1 MPERIRDEALP
12 LFAPML
18 KNRRAMILRLACAT
32 TAIFGVVATT
42 SAQAASPVPQ
52 PPVDLGQTS
61 FLDGEAGPGGL
72 FEVIGNGYVA
82 SQFTDAS
89 GGRVAGTNR
98 QSIGTVIFHPAY
110 VSSLP
115 LAGGVLGAEALIPFS
130 ALHLDVPGAPNAT
143 EGGLGDVTFAPFIQ
157 WTRLPVWQRPLS
169 VRLAIQATAPT
180 GQYSPNDAINAGA
193 DAWQVS
199 PYLAFTW
206 RISNRWEISGRSI
219 YDWSSRS
226 NRPPASLDVAN
237 SQAGAQ
243 FVQNLS
249 VSAAI
254 TDNWRIGVAS
264 YGLWQLDDTR
274 VDDQAVSKSRQQV
287 IGVGP
292 GLLWSDGHATVIANL
307 YEEIEAHNRPRGTSA
322 VLRLLYPF

>member
-1 MPERIRDEALP
+1 
-12 LFAPML
+12 
-18 KNRRAMILRLACAT
+18 MI
-32 TAIFGVVATT
+32 VVAWT
-42 SAQAASPVPQ
+42 SSAWSASPVPQ
-52 PPVDLGQTS
+52 PPIDLGQTS

-72 FEVIGNGYVA
+72 FEVIGNGYIA

-89 GGRVAGTNR
+89 GRGVPGPNR
-98 QSIGTVIFHPAY
+98 QWIGGVIFHLAY
-110 VSSLP
+110 VSDVP
-115 LAGGVLGAEALIPFS
+115 LAGGMLGAEALIPVS
-130 ALHLDVPGAPNAT
+130 VLHLEVPEMHQAT
-143 EGGLGDVTFAPFIQ
+143 EGGLGDVTFAPFIE
-157 WTRLPVWQRPLS
+157 WSKMPVWQRPLS
-169 VRLAIQATAPT
+169 IRLAVQTTAPT
-180 GQYSPNDAINAGA
+180 GQYSANDPINTGS

-206 RISNRWEISGRSI
+206 RLSDRWEISGRSI
-219 YDWSSRS
+219 YDWSGRS
-226 NRPPASLDVAN
+226 DRPPASLDAAN

-243 FVQNLS
+243 FAQNLS

-274 VDDQAVSKSRQQV
+274 VNGQAVPKSRQQV

-292 GLLWSDGHATVIANL
+292 GLLWSNGHATVIANI
-307 YEEIEAHNRPRGTSA
+307 YDEIEARNRPRGTSA